1 VPSDVAEAMKP
12 EVVEL
17 TALCNEEVCRV
28 SACVSLS
35 RETMLLLASVAS
47 AERLKVMPSS
57 VVLVAVLLR
66 LPGEPTGVDSDGSI
80 GEDQVEFAPSP
91 NLVDDVSVSLAGTSV
106 PDTFADKV
114 ANISLDVRIFV

>member
-1 VPSDVAEAMKP
+1 
-12 EVVEL
+12 
-17 TALCNEEVCRV
+17 
-28 SACVSLS
+28 
-35 RETMLLLASVAS
+35 MLELASVGR

-66 LPGEPTGVDSDGSI
+66 LPGEPTGVDSDASI
-80 GEDQVEFAPSP
+80 GDDQVEFAPSP
-91 NLVDDVSVSLAGTSV
+91 NLADDVSVSLAGTSV